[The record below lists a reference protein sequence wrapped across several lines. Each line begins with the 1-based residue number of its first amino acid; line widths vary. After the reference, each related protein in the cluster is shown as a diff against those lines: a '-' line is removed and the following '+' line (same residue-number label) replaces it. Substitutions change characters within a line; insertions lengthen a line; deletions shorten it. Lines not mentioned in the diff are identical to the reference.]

1 MPAVTKVLLWTRE
14 DTGVG
19 AAIAKGSQ
27 LQKGYW
33 ALFVKAA
40 NKSNMGKQ
48 IDKNFP

>member
-1 MPAVTKVLLWTRE
+1 VTKVLLWTRE

-33 ALFVKAA
+33 ALFVKAVIN
-40 NKSNMGKQ
+40 NKIGKN
-48 IDKNFP
+48 IEKKLL